1 MDELKLQDDEVQA
14 AKWVSIPTFESI
26 IASGQA
32 SDTGYFIFK
41 EYYDKFYNTYLV
53 FEDGKPVFKKKN
65 EGSEQK

>member
-1 MDELKLQDDEVQA
+1 MNNMNYTCKICNREFKTMRAL
-14 AKWVSIPTFESI
+14 SYHIHFSHNM
-26 IASGQA
+26 SG
-32 SDTGYFIFK
+32 K

>member
-14 AKWVSIPTFESI
+14 AKWVPISTFESI

-53 FEDGKPVFKKKN
+53 FEDGKLVFKKKN